1 LLCLKFT
8 DEKPL
13 ILSHFSRPHPKPS
26 EDGAAFLP
34 LYPSCRAVRAEYRHQ
49 ASACAIAQN
58 AETKFSSSLI
68 EKRKMGARRIKNVE
82 ENFVEA

>member
-1 LLCLKFT
+1 MIAAPIQTERGRRGIPPLEPLL
-8 DEKPL
+8 PR
-13 ILSHFSRPHPKPS
+13 RPS
-26 EDGAAFLP
+26 GTLA
-34 LYPSCRAVRAEYRHQ
+34 Q

-68 EKRKMGARRIKNVE
+68 EKRKWARAKFKNVE